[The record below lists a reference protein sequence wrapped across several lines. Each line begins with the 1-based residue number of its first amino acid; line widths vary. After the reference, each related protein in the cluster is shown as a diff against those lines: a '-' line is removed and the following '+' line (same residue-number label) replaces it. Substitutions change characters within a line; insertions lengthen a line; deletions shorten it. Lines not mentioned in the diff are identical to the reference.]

1 MMNDKIESLAEQ
13 AEFMDSWFSENGD
26 DCETE
31 IRKFAELIINECVQV
46 AAMFSIDKTDIHPDI
61 KWDDMTDSAQ
71 MITHTTCQQV
81 ASKIKDHFGFE

>member
-1 MMNDKIESLAEQ
+1 MNNQILILAIQSGADVKRDAIITEMLDIE
-13 AEFMDSWFSENGD
+13 
-26 DCETE
+26 
-31 IRKFAELIINECVQV
+31 KFAELIINECVQV

>member
-1 MMNDKIESLAEQ
+1 MNNQILILAIQSGADVKRDAIITEMLDIE
-13 AEFMDSWFSENGD
+13 
-26 DCETE
+26 
-31 IRKFAELIINECVQV
+31 KFAELIINECVQV

-81 ASKIKDHFGFE
+81 ASKIKDHFGVE

>member
-1 MMNDKIESLAEQ
+1 MNGKIRELAKLAGMSFVYEYDSSIV
-13 AEFMDSWFSENGD
+13 MDVED
-26 DCETE
+26 LE
-31 IRKFAELIINECVQV
+31 KFAELIINECVQV

-81 ASKIKDHFGFE
+81 ASKIKDHFGVE